1 MTTHGWVLKE
11 PLKLLDSED
20 HPYLETALATLG
32 NHELAL
38 TYSAAREQDPELKV
52 FLDGRLVFE
61 LGMVSPER
69 AWFELCRELG
79 YDPRLHW
86 DWDPALILFRQVL
99 PAMAREWH
107 EHTLPH
113 NHLGVPEGVIC
124 LATLQEAFEARVHL
138 LRKRADQHGDAAEQ
152 SVAECFER
160 LPLRAAIF
168 QDDPQRR
175 VDFVGNAVD
184 DPYMGVFLY
193 LGERRETAALISR
206 ATLQAT
212 GGMKWS
218 PWLPGGDWVNG
229 GREFVM
235 TQGPAS
241 FLRAAGLTDRR
252 PEGFFE
258 AFRKGLAFL
267 CQGLE
272 PMVEAY
278 REGYPAG
285 IPWHRDPR
293 TRYLNRM
300 IVDVRMGDQ
309 PVLILD
315 DGSEVKVL
323 EHREEPEPVPVPR
336 RRASDLWGA

>member
-1 MTTHGWVLKE
+1 MTTDGWVLRE

-32 NHELAL
+32 RHELAL
-38 TYSAAREQDPELKV
+38 TFSAAREQDPELKL
-52 FLDGRLVFE
+52 FLDGRLIFE
-61 LGMVSPER
+61 IGMSSPDR
-69 AWFELCRELG
+69 PWFELCRELG
-79 YDPRLHW
+79 YDPHLHW
-86 DWDPALILFRQVL
+86 DWDPALILFRQVM
-99 PAMAREWH
+99 PAMARDWH
-107 EHTLPH
+107 EHALPY
-113 NHLGVPEGVIC
+113 NQLGIPDGVIC
-124 LATLQEAFEARVHL
+124 LATLQEAFEARVQL
-138 LRKRADQHGDAAEQ
+138 LRRRVEQHPEAAHQTVAD
-152 SVAECFER
+152 CFTR
-160 LPLRAAIF
+160 LPLRAVIF
-168 QDDPQRR
+168 HDDPQRR
-175 VDFVGNAVD
+175 VDFVGNTVD
-184 DPYMGVFLY
+184 EPYMGVFLY

-206 ATLQAT
+206 ATLHAT

-241 FLRAAGLTDRR
+241 FLRAADLPDHR

-258 AFRKGLAFL
+258 AFRKDLAFL

-272 PMVEAY
+272 PLVEAY
-278 REGYPAG
+278 REAYPAG

-300 IVDVRMGDQ
+300 IVDVRMGEH

-315 DGSEVKVL
+315 DGSEVTVL
-323 EHREEPEPVPVPR
+323 EHQEEPVLVRQPFDV
-336 RRASDLWGA
+336 WGA

>member
-32 NHELAL
+32 HHELAL
-38 TYSAAREQDPELKV
+38 TYSAAREGDPELKL
-52 FLDGRLVFE
+52 FLDGRLAFE
-61 LGMVSPER
+61 LGMGSPDR
-69 AWFELCRELG
+69 AWFEVCRELG
-79 YDPRLHW
+79 YDPHLHW

-99 PAMAREWH
+99 PAMAKEWH
-107 EHTLPH
+107 EHGLPF
-113 NHLGVPEGVIC
+113 NQLGVPDGVIC
-124 LATLQEAFEARVHL
+124 LATLQEAFEARVQL
-138 LRKRADQHGDAAEQ
+138 LRKRVEQHPDPAAQ
-152 SVAECFER
+152 AVAECFER
-160 LPLRAAIF
+160 LPLRAVIF
-168 QDDPQRR
+168 HDDPQRR

-184 DPYMGVFLY
+184 EPYMGVFLY

-241 FLRAAGLTDRR
+241 FLRAAGLPDLR

-258 AFRKGLAFL
+258 AFRKGMAFL

-272 PMVEAY
+272 PLVETY
-278 REGYPAG
+278 REAYPAG

-300 IVDVRMGDQ
+300 IVDVRFEDH

-315 DGSEVKVL
+315 DGSEVTVVDAKEAL
-323 EHREEPEPVPVPR
+323 VPVPISR
-336 RRASDLWGA
+336 EIWGA

>member
-1 MTTHGWVLKE
+1 MTTDGWVLRE
-11 PLKLLDSED
+11 PLRLLNSED

-32 NHELAL
+32 RHELAL
-38 TYSAAREQDPELKV
+38 SFSAAREQDPELKL

-61 LGMVSPER
+61 LGMTSPDR

-86 DWDPALILFRQVL
+86 DWDPALILFRQVM
-99 PAMAREWH
+99 PAMARDWH
-107 EHTLPH
+107 EHPLPF
-113 NHLGVPEGVIC
+113 NPLGIPDGVVC
-124 LATLQEAFEARVHL
+124 LATLQEAFEARVQL
-138 LRKRADQHGDAAEQ
+138 LRKRVNQHPSPAHEAVAA
-152 SVAECFER
+152 CFER
-160 LPLRAAIF
+160 LPLRAVIF
-168 QDDPQRR
+168 HDDPQRR
-175 VDFVGNAVD
+175 VDFVGNPVD
-184 DPYMGVFLY
+184 EPYMGVFLY

-206 ATLQAT
+206 ATLHAT

-218 PWLPGGDWVNG
+218 PWLTGGDWVNG

-241 FLRAAGLTDRR
+241 FLRAANLPDQR

-258 AFRKGLAFL
+258 AFKKDLAFL

-272 PMVEAY
+272 PLVEVY

-300 IVDVRMGDQ
+300 IVDVRMGEH
-309 PVLILD
+309 PVLVLD
-315 DGSEVKVL
+315 DGSEVTVMESSL
-323 EHREEPEPVPVPR
+323 ELVPVPAR
-336 RRASDLWGA
+336 SQQDVWGA

>member
-1 MTTHGWVLKE
+1 MATADWVLKE

-32 NHELAL
+32 QHELAL
-38 TYSAAREQDPELKV
+38 TYSAARREDPELKL
-52 FLDGRLVFE
+52 FLDGRRVFE
-61 LGMVSPER
+61 LGMASPER
-69 AWFELCRELG
+69 AWFEVCRELG
-79 YDPRLHW
+79 YDPHLHW
-86 DWDPALILFRQVL
+86 DWDPTLILFRQVM

-107 EHTLPH
+107 EHGLPF
-113 NHLGVPEGVIC
+113 NQLGVPDGVIC
-124 LATLQEAFEARVHL
+124 LATLQEAFEARVQL
-138 LRKRADQHGDAAEQ
+138 LRKRVGQHPNEAHQAV
-152 SVAECFER
+152 VACFER
-160 LPLRAAIF
+160 LPLRAVIF
-168 QDDPQRR
+168 HDDPQRR

-184 DPYMGVFLY
+184 EPYMGVFLH
-193 LGERRETAALISR
+193 LGDRRETAALISR

-241 FLRAAGLTDRR
+241 FLRAAGLPDQR

-258 AFRKGLAFL
+258 AFKRDMAFL

-272 PMVEAY
+272 PLVEAY

-300 IVDVRMGDQ
+300 IVDVRMGDH
-309 PVLILD
+309 PVLVLD
-315 DGSEVKVL
+315 DGSEVPVL
-323 EHREEPEPVPVPR
+323 DHALEPVAVRKP
-336 RRASDLWGA
+336 DDIWGA